1 MHSNFRS
8 FDVDV
13 GRRTPMSQCGDE
25 CVVRVSTVNR
35 QEQLTEL
42 LILKSVGMTSRL
54 MTELLYAGGLH
65 RCTDCTDA
73 SRAAR

>member
-25 CVVRVSTVNR
+25 CVVRVHARHACSLHCEQARTTHRTVDIEISRND
-35 QEQLTEL
+35 EQ
-42 LILKSVGMTSRL
+42 
-54 MTELLYAGGLH
+54 AN
-65 RCTDCTDA
+65 D
-73 SRAAR
+73 